1 MYMYNTYNI
10 YMRSSGCANWMC
22 AHGGEAVECAQDG
35 HLIYWHFE
43 AQGDC
48 AEAGS
53 LCQLC

>member
-22 AHGGEAVECAQDG
+22 AHGGEAVDCAQDG